1 MTATADITDPPLRS
15 SPPQF
20 IINAKFLSVL
30 LNPPRDMLPGLPD
43 ILVEASDEEST
54 KSHASDSIDTEMT
67 SIDESFDVEEYPP
80 IPYSPD
86 ITTDN
91 PQEERFHSHGHEHHG
106 GDSLDVTLTAPA
118 KLTLSEHPHSHTQE
132 GTPNPPRSPH
142 SPRSPRSPQA
152 PRLPPRDHSPHH
164 SPSPPLLDISPL
176 KFSRAPRVKIAPLK
190 RKDGEPELE
199 EVFGTQLASKRAK
212 TGFAAP
218 VKKASMEGVQESGD
232 TSKIVSETMGEAGMA
247 LEDIESP
254 PDGHSAG
261 SEQGRG
267 DGSESS
273 ERREDRDERDSEQ
286 WKVGRLPGH
295 QGSHTR
301 SPRVNDTSVKAGH
314 SSLKRSLSQVSAVP
328 AVHTIRSAFTLT
340 HTSRASPILPSA
352 C

>member
-1 MTATADITDPPLRS
+1 
-15 SPPQF
+15 
-20 IINAKFLSVL
+20 
-30 LNPPRDMLPGLPD
+30 
-43 ILVEASDEEST
+43 
-54 KSHASDSIDTEMT
+54 
-67 SIDESFDVEEYPP
+67 
-80 IPYSPD
+80 
-86 ITTDN
+86 
-91 PQEERFHSHGHEHHG
+91 
-106 GDSLDVTLTAPA
+106 
-118 KLTLSEHPHSHTQE
+118 
-132 GTPNPPRSPH
+132 
-142 SPRSPRSPQA
+142 
-152 PRLPPRDHSPHH
+152 
-164 SPSPPLLDISPL
+164 
-176 KFSRAPRVKIAPLK
+176 VKIAPLK

-199 EVFGTQLASKRAK
+199 DVFGTQLASKRAK

-254 PDGHSAG
+254 PDGHNAG